1 MCNLLCVAIVKEIE
15 ARHKPILMW
24 KLELA
29 IPKKYYIDPDKLFR
43 DTFKTK
49 DIDCHFTEV
58 GKYYIFNC
66 YCDTKEQVLY
76 LKKVCQKY
84 GGKMSAYES
93 APLW

>member
-1 MCNLLCVAIVKEIE
+1 MCNLLCVAIVKGIE

-29 IPKKYYIDPDKLFR
+29 IPKKYYIDPDKVFR
-43 DTFKTK
+43 DTCKTK
-49 DIDCHFTEV
+49 EIYCHFTQV